1 MQEKQS
7 STEQEITK
15 EDAKNVEIAKSIEN
29 TVRDFHA
36 AMKLRE
42 EMGVRVATRTT
53 QIIRYSMV
61 IISILATAMFFLI
74 YVLMDNMNNITYR
87 MTDMS
92 GYMKEMNQ
100 KFTVVA
106 DNVKDM
112 RQSVDSMSQYI
123 SSMPEMTES
132 VSSMRV
138 DIADMSANMAK
149 MSANMNSMNRHIGLM
164 DRNMGTM
171 SMDMMNM
178 SQQFT
183 SVNNKLGLMNYDVNR
198 MSAPMRMFPFNQ

>member
-1 MQEKQS
+1 
-7 STEQEITK
+7 
-15 EDAKNVEIAKSIEN
+15 
-29 TVRDFHA
+29 
-36 AMKLRE
+36 
-42 EMGVRVATRTT
+42 
-53 QIIRYSMV
+53 MV

-100 KFTVVA
+100 KFAVVA

-132 VSSMRV
+132 INSMRV
-138 DIADMSANMAK
+138 NIADQ
-149 MSANMNSMNRHIGLM
+149 HIGLM
-164 DRNMGTM
+164 DRNICTM
-171 SMDMMNM
+171 SMNMMNM
-178 SQQFT
+178 SQQFI
-183 SVNNKLGLMNYDVNR
+183 SVSNKLGIMSYDVNR
-198 MSAPMRMFPFNQ
+198 MSALIRMFLFNQ